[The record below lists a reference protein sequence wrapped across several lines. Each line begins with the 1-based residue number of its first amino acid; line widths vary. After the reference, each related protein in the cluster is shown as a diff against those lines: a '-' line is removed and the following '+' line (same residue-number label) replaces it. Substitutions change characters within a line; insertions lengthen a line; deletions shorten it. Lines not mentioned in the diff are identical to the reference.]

1 MVIRLSKARL
11 CNTIP
16 PMNFSMPR
24 SALGLFLA
32 KILVIAAVYIVV
44 GKIGLTLAEL
54 HENISLIWPAS
65 GIALVILLRLGY
77 AYWPGI
83 FLGAFLT
90 NVTTT
95 AGVFTSLGIATGDTL
110 EAYVGTFLLLRVGEF
125 SKSLNRLRDVLAL
138 VFLGGMVAT
147 LVSAVVGVT
156 SLGLASP
163 WLWSDYG
170 RLMLDWW
177 LGDMLGVVVLSPFL
191 LTWTWKKPDLGPL
204 FWRKFVEVV
213 LMAIILVTMSFIV
226 FSAFPSM
233 GELPRP
239 YPYALFPLFIWAALR
254 FGPSGAS
261 KAILLITI
269 IAAWSLHQAPAPF
282 FSSMSSHQR
291 LLFLQ
296 GYMVV
301 ISLSTLIL
309 AAITRESRLVQE
321 RMKELGER
329 RLAFASMVSHELRTP
344 LSSIKAGIDMT
355 LRGMDGP
362 INDSQRETLGIS
374 KNNVDRLARLVDDI
388 LDYAQLESGGI
399 NFNFEKTDMGELI
412 EEVFKFMQL
421 EAKKKAIK
429 FSLFL
434 PPDFVEVFCDKD
446 KIKTVLI
453 NLIHNSIKFTEVN
466 GRINLRLILHKYDSI
481 AIQVEDSG
489 KGIAKEDLP
498 YIFDLFRRGPHRAG
512 GFGLGLAVCKLIVER
527 HGGEIFVESSP
538 EQGSLFHVV
547 IPRNPPSL

>member
-1 MVIRLSKARL
+1 VVIRLSKARL

-170 RLMLDWW
+170 RP
-177 LGDMLGVVVLSPFL
+177 S
-191 LTWTWKKPDLGPL
+191 
-204 FWRKFVEVV
+204 
-213 LMAIILVTMSFIV
+213 ILAKVC
-226 FSAFPSM
+226 
-233 GELPRP
+233 R
-239 YPYALFPLFIWAALR
+239 
-254 FGPSGAS
+254 SGADG
-261 KAILLITI
+261 
-269 IAAWSLHQAPAPF
+269 H
-282 FSSMSSHQR
+282 
-291 LLFLQ
+291 
-296 GYMVV
+296 Y
-301 ISLSTLIL
+301 LSD
-309 AAITRESRLVQE
+309 
-321 RMKELGER
+321 
-329 RLAFASMVSHELRTP
+329 HEFYC
-344 LSSIKAGIDMT
+344 I
-355 LRGMDGP
+355 
-362 INDSQRETLGIS
+362 
-374 KNNVDRLARLVDDI
+374 
-388 LDYAQLESGGI
+388 
-399 NFNFEKTDMGELI
+399 
-412 EEVFKFMQL
+412 
-421 EAKKKAIK
+421 
-429 FSLFL
+429 
-434 PPDFVEVFCDKD
+434 
-446 KIKTVLI
+446 
-453 NLIHNSIKFTEVN
+453 
-466 GRINLRLILHKYDSI
+466 
-481 AIQVEDSG
+481 
-489 KGIAKEDLP
+489 
-498 YIFDLFRRGPHRAG
+498 
-512 GFGLGLAVCKLIVER
+512 
-527 HGGEIFVESSP
+527 
-538 EQGSLFHVV
+538 
-547 IPRNPPSL
+547 

>member
-1 MVIRLSKARL
+1 
-11 CNTIP
+11 
-16 PMNFSMPR
+16 
-24 SALGLFLA
+24 
-32 KILVIAAVYIVV
+32 
-44 GKIGLTLAEL
+44 
-54 HENISLIWPAS
+54 
-65 GIALVILLRLGY
+65 
-77 AYWPGI
+77 
-83 FLGAFLT
+83 
-90 NVTTT
+90 
-95 AGVFTSLGIATGDTL
+95 
-110 EAYVGTFLLLRVGEF
+110 
-125 SKSLNRLRDVLAL
+125 
-138 VFLGGMVAT
+138 
-147 LVSAVVGVT
+147 
-156 SLGLASP
+156 
-163 WLWSDYG
+163 
-170 RLMLDWW
+170 
-177 LGDMLGVVVLSPFL
+177 
-191 LTWTWKKPDLGPL
+191 
-204 FWRKFVEVV
+204 
-213 LMAIILVTMSFIV
+213 MAIILVTMSFIV